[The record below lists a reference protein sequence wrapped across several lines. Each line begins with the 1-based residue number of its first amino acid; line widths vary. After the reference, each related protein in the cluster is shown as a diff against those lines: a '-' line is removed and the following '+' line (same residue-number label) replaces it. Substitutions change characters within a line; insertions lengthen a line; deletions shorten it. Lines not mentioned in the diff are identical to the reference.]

1 MRNRPSSVLFG
12 LLLLA
17 WAVGPRPTEA
27 QVRTLKPT
35 VAFYYGFEVPRE
47 IVHAYDQVVV
57 QPAHVKPSSLAGHSE
72 AIAYV
77 SLGEV
82 AGDDRRGVQ
91 QSWILGTNPNWDS
104 AILDIRNKDFQKHLL
119 ESRILPL
126 AREGY
131 AGVFLDTL
139 DSPLLY
145 LKSESERKEYRE
157 AIVAIISAI
166 RARAPNF
173 SVIVNRGFEVLDDI
187 ASQVDA
193 VAAESLFG
201 TWNGAEQKYRETTP
215 SDQEWLLQRLDHAQR
230 DLGLRVI
237 IVDYADPEH
246 REDAERLRRRIANRG
261 FTPWVADWQLKTAG
275 FGEVDLI
282 PRRVMVLRDGVTDFG
297 EEDQAF
303 RALPPVLEQ
312 MGFVAVFEDLTA
324 TPVPKLD
331 GLYAGLIVWA
341 TGGREIPA
349 TTKAFL
355 RKQLEAGMPVLLLG
369 DVAAL
374 TGAEASELFRVHSEG
389 TFLKTPVVLRA
400 GSAELGFEVDPVA
413 PALPIQD
420 FRAHSN
426 DEIWLSV
433 RGRDGGKAD
442 VVALTDWG
450 GYALSSYF
458 LRDIGLGEQRWVVDP
473 FVFLRATLRLPT
485 IPVPAL
491 DTEDG
496 ARIVVAEVHDD
507 TAKPVPAALREKLS
521 GLGFRHELVVDDPGA
536 GAKRTLSKG
545 DKKLFYPAT
554 QTPLQSGRTDVTLN
568 ASSWTHVSAAGRM
581 TDDGFLHAY
590 FPMASTTAYGVD
602 SAPYAYR
609 RLTET
614 FELTGEPCRV
624 SALGIRFGTT
634 LASSDG
640 GLRAL
645 DAIYGWLS
653 EHAVHPQRSEEYAER
668 VRDFY
673 ELAMLRRLDG
683 RLQMRGARRLRS
695 YRLPST
701 LGRVVPKESSELGS
715 LNESALGR
723 YASFL
728 RPQDVVLAFEPQA
741 AGSAG
746 RSNEPMAV
754 DEEDSL
760 TKAALC
766 R

>member
-1 MRNRPSSVLFG
+1 MRNRPSTFLCG

-17 WAVGPRPTEA
+17 WAAGPCPTEA

-35 VAFYYGFEVPRE
+35 IAFYYGFEVPRE
-47 IVHAYDQVVV
+47 IAQAYDQIVV

-91 QSWILGTNPNWDS
+91 QSWVLGTNPHWDS
-104 AILDIRNKDFQKHLL
+104 AILDIRNEDFQKHLL

-139 DSPLLY
+139 DSPLIY

-173 SVIVNRGFEVLDDI
+173 TLIVNRGFEVLDDI

-201 TWNGAEQKYRETTP
+201 TWNGAEQQYRETTA

-237 IVDYADPEH
+237 IVDYADPER
-246 REDAERLRRRIANRG
+246 REDSDRLRRRIASRG
-261 FTPWVADWQLKTAG
+261 FTPWVADWQLTTAG

-282 PRRVMVLRDGVTDFG
+282 PRRVMVLRDGLTDFG
-297 EEDQAF
+297 EGDQAF
-303 RALPPVLEQ
+303 RALSPVLEQ
-312 MGFVAVFEDLTA
+312 MGFVAVFEDLAST
-324 TPVPKLD
+324 TVPKLD

-341 TGGREIPA
+341 MGGRELPTA
-349 TTKAFL
+349 TKAFV
-355 RKQLEAGMPVLLLG
+355 RKQLEAGVPVLLLG
-369 DVAAL
+369 DVPAL
-374 TGAEASELFRVHSEG
+374 TSAEASELFRLHAEG
-389 TFLKTPVVLRA
+389 TFLKPPVVLRA
-400 GSAELGFEVDPVA
+400 GSAELGFEVDPIA

-420 FRAHSN
+420 FRAHSKH
-426 DEIWLSV
+426 EIWLSV
-433 RGRDGGKAD
+433 RGRNGGKAD
-442 VVALTDWG
+442 VVAVTDWG

-473 FVFLRATLRLPT
+473 FVFLRASLRLPT

-496 ARIVVAEVHDD
+496 ERILIAEIHDD
-507 TAKPVPAALREKLS
+507 TAKPVPAALQDKLS
-521 GLGFRHELVVDDPGA
+521 GLGFRHELIVDDPA
-536 GAKRTLSKG
+536 AAAKRTRSKG
-545 DKKLFYPAT
+545 EKKLFYPVT
-554 QTPLQSGRTDVTLN
+554 QTPLQPGRTDATLN
-568 ASSWTHVSAAGRM
+568 VSSWTHVSAAGRM
-581 TDDGFLHAY
+581 TDDGVLQAY
-590 FPMASTTAYGVD
+590 FPMASATAYGVE
-602 SAPYAYR
+602 SSPYAYR

-614 FELTGEPCRV
+614 FDLTGRPCRV
-624 SALGIRFGTT
+624 SALGIRFDTT
-634 LASSDG
+634 LASSPG

-645 DAIYGWLS
+645 DAVYGWLS
-653 EHAVHPQRSEEYAER
+653 EHAVRAQRSEEYAER

-673 ELAMLRRLDG
+673 ALSMVRRLDG
-683 RLQMRGARRLRS
+683 RLQMRGAKRLRS
-695 YRLPST
+695 YRLPSA
-701 LGRVVPKESSELGS
+701 LGQFLAKDSSELES
-715 LNESALGR
+715 LTESALGQ
-723 YASFL
+723 YASFG
-728 RPQDVVLAFEPQA
+728 RPQDLVLAFEPQTA
-741 AGSAG
+741 KSEQFA
-746 RSNEPMAV
+746 EPAAV
-754 DEEDSL
+754 DKEDSL

>member
-1 MRNRPSSVLFG
+1 MRNRPSSCLFG

-17 WAVGPRPTEA
+17 WAVGPCPTEA
-27 QVRTLKPT
+27 QVRTLEPT
-35 VAFYYGFEVPRE
+35 IAFYYGFEVPRE
-47 IVHAYDQVVV
+47 IVQAYDQIVV
-57 QPAHVKPSSLAGHSE
+57 QPAHVKPSSLAGHSD

-82 AGDDRRGVQ
+82 AGEDRRGVQ

-139 DSPLLY
+139 DSPLIY
-145 LKSESERKEYRE
+145 LKSDSERKEYRE

-166 RARAPNF
+166 RTRAPNF

-201 TWNGAEQKYRETTP
+201 TWNGAAQQYRETTA

-237 IVDYADPEH
+237 IVDYADPER
-246 REDAERLRRRIANRG
+246 REDADRLRRRIASRG

-275 FGEVDLI
+275 FGEVDLV
-282 PRRVMVLRDGVTDFG
+282 PRRVMVLRDGATDFG
-297 EEDQAF
+297 ERDLAF
-303 RALPPVLEQ
+303 RALSPVLEQ

-324 TPVPKLD
+324 TAVPKLD
-331 GLYAGLIVWA
+331 GLYAGVIVWA
-341 TGGREIPA
+341 MGGREIPA
-349 TTKAFL
+349 ATKAFL
-355 RKQLEAGMPVLLLG
+355 RKQVEAAVPVLLLG
-369 DVAAL
+369 DVPAL
-374 TGAEASELFRVHSEG
+374 TSGEASESFRVHTEG
-389 TFLKTPVVLRA
+389 TFLKTPLVLRA
-400 GSAELGFEVDPVA
+400 GSAELGFEVDPIA

-420 FRAHSN
+420 FRAHSK
-426 DEIWLSV
+426 DEVWLSV
-433 RGRDGGKAD
+433 RGRNGGKAD
-442 VVALTDWG
+442 VVALTEWG
-450 GYALSSYF
+450 GYALSTYF

-491 DTEDG
+491 DTEEG
-496 ARIVVAEVHDD
+496 ERILVAEIHDD
-507 TAKPVPAALREKLS
+507 TATPVPAALRDKLS
-521 GLGFRHELVVDDPGA
+521 GLGFRHELIVDDPVA
-536 GAKRTLSKG
+536 AAKRRPSKG
-545 DKKLFYPAT
+545 DKKLFYPVT
-554 QTPLQSGRTDVTLN
+554 QTPLQPGRTDVTLN
-568 ASSWTHVSAAGRM
+568 TSSWTHVSAAGRM
-581 TDDGFLHAY
+581 TDDGSLQAY

-614 FELTGEPCRV
+614 FELTGRPCRV
-624 SALGIRFGTT
+624 SALGIRFDTT
-634 LASSDG
+634 LASSAG
-640 GLRAL
+640 GGRAL
-645 DAIYGWLS
+645 DAIYGWIS
-653 EHAVHPQRSEEYAER
+653 THAVRPQRSEEYAER

-673 ELAMLRRLDG
+673 ELAVLRRLDG
-683 RLQMRGARRLRS
+683 RLQMRGARHLRS
-695 YRLPST
+695 YRLPSA
-701 LGRVVPKESSELGS
+701 LGRFVSKDSSELGS
-715 LNESALGR
+715 LTESALGQ
-723 YASFL
+723 YASFV
-728 RPQDVVLAFEPQA
+728 RPQDVVLAFEPQTA
-741 AGSAG
+741 ESGA
-746 RSNEPMAV
+746 PIAV